1 VRGARDDA
9 SDDPRDDNDPK
20 HAVIPFEPDKPCP
33 LDDVRVLDLTRL
45 IAGNMLTMVL
55 ADFGADVVK
64 IEPPRRGDPLRDW
77 LVEGVPTH
85 WKMLGRNK
93 RSVALN
99 LRSEDGRALLLRL
112 AARAGVLV
120 ENFRPGTLE
129 AMGLGPEVLLAANP
143 DLVVIRI
150 SGFGQDGPYRERP
163 GFGSLV
169 EAMTGFAAM
178 CGFADREPVL
188 PPLPLADC
196 TAGLFGAFAAMV
208 ALRSAEA
215 GGGGQVVDLS
225 LFEPLLTIL
234 GPQAA
239 EYKLTGKVKARTG
252 SRSANTSPRN
262 VYRTADGKWLAISA
276 SIQSMAKRLLEGIGR
291 GELIADKRFCT
302 NTDRV
307 AHAEE
312 LDAIIGAWVGART
325 LADNLSRFADMEV
338 TAAPVY
344 DASQVIEDEHVKAR
358 GIIVEVPDA
367 DMGAFPMPGIAPR
380 LSRTPG
386 AIRRAAPRLGEHTA
400 EVLGEIGLMGRDL
413 AKLVASGVVDAPAT
427 PAATESAP

>member
-1 VRGARDDA
+1 MRGARNNA
-9 SDDPRDDNDPK
+9 RDNNDPND
-20 HAVIPFEPDKPCP
+20 AVIPFEPEKPCP

-45 IAGNMLTMVL
+45 IAGNILTMVL

-64 IEPPRRGDPLRDW
+64 IEPPGRGDPLRDW

-112 AARAGVLV
+112 VARAAVLV

-129 AMGLGPEVLLAANP
+129 AMGLGPEVLLACNP

-150 SGFGQDGPYRERP
+150 SGFGQDGPYRARP

-234 GPQAA
+234 A
-239 EYKLTGKVKARTG
+239 V
-252 SRSANTSPRN
+252 
-262 VYRTADGKWLAISA
+262 
-276 SIQSMAKRLLEGIGR
+276 
-291 GELIADKRFCT
+291 
-302 NTDRV
+302 
-307 AHAEE
+307 
-312 LDAIIGAWVGART
+312 
-325 LADNLSRFADMEV
+325 
-338 TAAPVY
+338 
-344 DASQVIEDEHVKAR
+344 
-358 GIIVEVPDA
+358 
-367 DMGAFPMPGIAPR
+367 
-380 LSRTPG
+380 
-386 AIRRAAPRLGEHTA
+386 GEHLA
-400 EVLGEIGLMGRDL
+400 AQRLRHGRR
-413 AKLVASGVVDAPAT
+413 
-427 PAATESAP
+427 

>member
-1 VRGARDDA
+1 M
-9 SDDPRDDNDPK
+9 
-20 HAVIPFEPDKPCP
+20 IPLEPEKSCP

-64 IEPPRRGDPLRDW
+64 IEPPERGDPLRDW
-77 LVEGVPTH
+77 RVEGVPTH

-99 LRSEDGRALLLRL
+99 LRSDDARALLLRL
-112 AARAGVLV
+112 LPSAGVLV

-129 AMGLGPEVLLAANP
+129 SMGLGPDVLLAENP
-143 DLVVIRI
+143 NLVVIRI
-150 SGFGQDGPYRERP
+150 SGFGQDGPYRARP

-225 LFEPLLTIL
+225 LFEPLLSIL

-291 GELIADKRFCT
+291 GELIEDKRFRT

-312 LDAIIGAWVGART
+312 LDAIVGAWIGART
-325 LADNLSRFADMEV
+325 LEDNLGRFADMEV

-344 DASQVIEDEHVKAR
+344 DASQVLDDEHVKAR
-358 GIIVEVPDA
+358 DIIVEVPDA
-367 DMGAFPMPGIAPR
+367 DMGAFPMPGVAPR

-386 AIRRAAPRLGEHTA
+386 AIRRAAPLLGEHTA
-400 EVLGEIGLMGRDL
+400 EILGAIGLGGQDL
-413 AKLVASGVVDAPAT
+413 SRLQAAGVIDTPVTPAT
-427 PAATESAP
+427 TESAP

>member
-1 VRGARDDA
+1 M
-9 SDDPRDDNDPK
+9 
-20 HAVIPFEPDKPCP
+20 IPFEPEKPCP

-64 IEPPRRGDPLRDW
+64 IEPPGRGDPLRDW

-112 AARAGVLV
+112 VARAAVLV

-129 AMGLGPEVLLAANP
+129 AMGLGPEVLLACNP

-150 SGFGQDGPYRERP
+150 SGFGQDGPYRARP

-239 EYKLTGKVKARTG
+239 EYKLTGKAKARTG

-262 VYRTADGKWLAISA
+262 VYGTADGKWLAISA
-276 SIQSMAKRLLEGIGR
+276 SIQTMAKRLLEGIGR
-291 GELIADKRFCT
+291 GELIEDKRFRT

-312 LDAIIGAWVGART
+312 LDAIIGAWVGVRT
-325 LADNLSRFADMEV
+325 LEENLRRFADMDV

-344 DASQVIEDEHVKAR
+344 DVSQVIEDEHVKAR
-358 GIIVEVPDA
+358 EIIVEVADS
-367 DMGAFPMPGIAPR
+367 DMGAFPMPGITPR

-386 AIRRAAPRLGEHTA
+386 ALRRAAPLLGEHTA
-400 EVLGEIGLMGRDL
+400 EILGEMGLGAQDL
-413 AKLVASGVVDAPAT
+413 AQLAAAGVVDAPA
-427 PAATESAP
+427 AAVAADGAQ

>member
-1 VRGARDDA
+1 MVRGARNNN
-9 SDDPRDDNDPK
+9 PPK

-33 LDDVRVLDLTRL
+33 LDDVRVLDLSRL

-55 ADFGADVVK
+55 ADFGADVIK
-64 IEPPRRGDPLRDW
+64 IEPAGRGDPLRDW
-77 LVEGVPTH
+77 RVEGVPTY
-85 WKMLGRNK
+85 WKLLGRNK
-93 RSVALN
+93 RSAALN
-99 LRSEDGRALLLRL
+99 LRSDDARALLLRML
-112 AARAGVLV
+112 PSAHVLV

-129 AMGLGPEVLLAANP
+129 TMGLGPDVLLTANP
-143 DLVVIRI
+143 NLVVIRI
-150 SGFGQDGPYRERP
+150 SGFGQGGPYRSRP

-169 EAMTGFAAM
+169 EAMTGFASM

-225 LFEPLLTIL
+225 LFEPLLSIL

-239 EYKLTGKVKARTG
+239 EYRLTGKVKARTG

-291 GELIADKRFCT
+291 GELIEDKRFRT

-312 LDAIIGAWVGART
+312 LDAIIGAWIGART
-325 LADNLSRFADMEV
+325 LEDNLGRFADMDV

-344 DASQVIEDEHVKAR
+344 DISQVLDDEHVKAR
-358 GIIVEVPDA
+358 DIIVEVADA
-367 DMGAFPMPGIAPR
+367 DMGAYPMPGIAPR

-400 EVLGEIGLMGRDL
+400 EVLGEIGLGAREL
-413 AKLVASGVVDAPAT
+413 ARMKEAGVVDAPAP
-427 PAATESAP
+427 PAATESGE